1 MQALAE
7 TDSDQAFALS
17 PAGPYRAL
25 KQFGLVM
32 LCAMWALLG
41 TFGHDPWKTED
52 ATAFGIAY
60 DMMQRGDVLV
70 PRLAGEPFVDRPP
83 LVYAA
88 AAAAATAFSPVL
100 PMPDAARLAA
110 AIVLGLTM
118 LLLAASATELLGP
131 ELRWM
136 AVLLFIGS
144 VGLWDRAHQ
153 LSPEQGLM
161 LGVAAA
167 LYGFALALRRPVIGG
182 AILGAGI
189 AISFLSRGLLGP
201 LWIVGTALALPVS
214 VSSAAA

>member
-1 MQALAE
+1 GRALSGADDKKAASAAFFLSPEPLNDRQTTHSAQPMQALAE

-17 PAGPYRAL
+17 PSGPYRAL

-32 LCAMWALLG
+32 LCAIWALLG

-60 DMMQRGDVLV
+60 EMMQDGDVLV
-70 PRLAGEPFVDRPP
+70 PRLAGEPFVERPP
-83 LVYAA
+83 LVHAM
-88 AAAAATAFSPVL
+88 AAAAATAFSPAL

-136 AVLLFIGS
+136 
-144 VGLWDRAHQ
+144 
-153 LSPEQGLM
+153 
-161 LGVAAA
+161 
-167 LYGFALALRRPVIGG
+167 
-182 AILGAGI
+182 
-189 AISFLSRGLLGP
+189 
-201 LWIVGTALALPVS
+201 
-214 VSSAAA
+214 